1 MDKKQKKEPGMK
13 EWAIILAAGV
23 LLLLLSVP
31 DLFHKEKEDEKAV
44 DAGSAAVRIETP
56 TEEYAERMETKLE
69 EMLLKIKGVTGAN
82 VVITVKSTAEKV
94 VLQDVTTNSERL
106 EEQDGN
112 GGVRNSQKNTEEK
125 STVLTSEVPYLTK
138 ELTPEVEG
146 VVVVLSGAEG
156 NAVLAITEAVQALFD
171 VPAHKVKIIKD

>member
-1 MDKKQKKEPGMK
+1 MFKIP
-13 EWAIILAAGV
+13 
-23 LLLLLSVP
+23 S
-31 DLFHKEKEDEKAV
+31 
-44 DAGSAAVRIETP
+44 
-56 TEEYAERMETKLE
+56 EERSE
-69 EMLLKIKGVTGAN
+69 E
-82 VVITVKSTAEKV
+82 
-94 VLQDVTTNSERL
+94 
-106 EEQDGN
+106 
-112 GGVRNSQKNTEEK
+112 NSQGESGSLISNVTSVSCLTNAYMSFASDRNTEEK